1 MTTSAA
7 KATVRGMGQYLITE
21 PDTEG
26 RSLRSLRLS
35 PPLRSDD
42 AEKVLTA
49 LANGMRI
56 THVGSVPGLPAYW
69 VINLWRTEHPEFDE
83 LCVAASQAGADK
95 LAWETLEIA
104 DTDDR
109 APADKALSIAVREK
123 MAKVLNR
130 KKYDPAV
137 KVEVSQ
143 GAGKAD
149 DLTDA
154 ELASIA
160 RRASRAGAVD
170 AVVVGGGGEDG

>member
-1 MTTSAA
+1 MAE
-7 KATVRGMGQYLITE
+7 YLITE
-21 PDTEG
+21 PDAGATEN

-35 PPLRSDD
+35 PPLRPDD

-56 THVGSVPGLPAYW
+56 TAIGSTPGLPAYW

-83 LCVAASQAGADK
+83 LCVQASQAGADK

-104 DTDDR
+104 DTDGR

-170 AVVVGGGGEDG
+170 AVVVDGGGEDG

>member
-1 MTTSAA
+1 M
-7 KATVRGMGQYLITE
+7 ITE

-35 PPLRSDD
+35 PPLRPDD

-56 THVGSVPGLPAYW
+56 TAIGSTPGLPAYW
-69 VINLWRTEHPEFDE
+69 VINLWRTEHPEFDD
-83 LCVAASQAGADK
+83 LCVQASQAGADK

-104 DTDDR
+104 DKDGR
-109 APADKALSIAVREK
+109 APADKALSIAVRER

-137 KVEVSQ
+137 KVEVTQ
-143 GAGKAD
+143 GTQAAD
-149 DLTDA
+149 KLTNAELEAMVRRRDKGAATDA
-154 ELASIA
+154 VIE
-160 RRASRAGAVD
+160 
-170 AVVVGGGGEDG
+170 GEG

>member
-1 MTTSAA
+1 MPNP
-7 KATVRGMGQYLITE
+7 VRE
-21 PDTEG
+21 
-26 RSLRSLRLS
+26 LS
-35 PPLRSDD
+35 DHPTAVARREIRELVRKPPMRDRD
-42 AEKVLTA
+42 AQAVLLA

-56 THVGSVPGLPAYW
+56 THVGSTPGLPAYW

-83 LCVAASQAGADK
+83 LCVQASQAGADK

-130 KKYDPAV
+130 KKYDPAT
-137 KVEVSQ
+137 KIEVS
-143 GAGKAD
+143 GSAGKAD

-170 AVVVGGGGEDG
+170 AVVVDGGGEDG